1 MLSQLGLEGRMVND
15 YGEFSARRSELIA
28 PIDYS
33 EVYSKLHE
41 LKAHSLGYLSE
52 MLERKYHDR

>member
-15 YGEFSARRSELIA
+15 YEEFSARRSELIV

-33 EVYSKLHE
+33 EVYSKLQK
-41 LKAHSLGYLSE
+41 LKSHSLGYLSE
-52 MLERKYHDR
+52 MLERK